1 VKIPE
6 NFLGLPFSFSN
17 TGRKGKVGIV
27 TPEIM
32 GPSHGGVGTAYHALA
47 KALADNGNKVTL
59 LFVPLEHPR
68 PELFR
73 KWQDAYRLHNIHLEL
88 LPYSSPIKIHSL
100 FQNAARS
107 YRVMQWLK
115 ELEEFDVLHFP
126 DGKGLGY
133 YTFLSRFQGLA
144 FKNTQMVLGAH
155 SSTFWDAVYSYGDK
169 TYYQDF
175 LERNFLERESARMA
189 DFIISPSQ
197 YYLHFLK
204 NEQKFS
210 LPLHSYVMPN
220 IMLSDVLP
228 GDRNS
233 PSFSE
238 KIRINELVFFGRLE
252 KRKGIILLCDAL
264 DHPEIRKRK
273 DFSVSFMG
281 HVTYI
286 HGKTAYEYLKERS
299 KNWQFAWHIIPRKN
313 RDEALRYL
321 QAPGRVALI
330 PSLSETM
337 SYTVLEC
344 LWAGIPFLA
353 SNVGGIP
360 ELIHPDHVAQSTFLP
375 DPRSLS
381 AKIIESLE
389 LGVCRSEPAFDIKEN
404 AQRWVN
410 WHETIMS
417 ENTKTLTANLQTNY
431 RISICVPAI
440 SLNKARLTDL
450 QQQIV
455 SQNATGNIDVEWIIG
470 VSANEQKMNEEHE
483 KVLEELHR
491 AGAKIFFLKE
501 KDNVDIRNQAAE
513 LSSGDYILFLENNME
528 LLPDSLAKLLS
539 VAQKTEAD
547 ILTAAFMKENAQ
559 KQEKTIHFYLGACF
573 PLGFLH
579 NIYGENAIFIRKT
592 AWAKMGG
599 FPAPT
604 YGQDALY
611 IFLTMALSA
620 GLRLETIPDP
630 IFLDRTDQILDT
642 KKEKFLHPH
651 PAMLHAPAE
660 FHDLLYFI
668 QASRF
673 FHDPAPDGSF
683 TRGFINRPQVFV
695 DELWGS
701 RAWTLF
707 LPLTNRIRKLLVL
720 SPYVYP
726 KVATLTEAL
735 AATDTIQQSL
745 YWNLITPFMKARRWF
760 RARKLK
766 NQEFPE
772 RNSIE

>member
-1 VKIPE
+1 
-6 NFLGLPFSFSN
+6 
-17 TGRKGKVGIV
+17 
-27 TPEIM
+27 M

-47 KALADNGNKVTL
+47 KALAVKGNKVTL

-73 KWQDAYRLHNIHLEL
+73 KWQDAYRLQGIHLEL
-88 LPYSSPIKIHSL
+88 LPHSSPIKIHSL

-107 YRVMQWLK
+107 YRVMQWLR
-115 ELEEFDVLHFP
+115 ELEDFDVLHFP

-133 YTFLSRFQGLA
+133 YTFLSKFQGLA
-144 FKNTQMVLGAH
+144 FKKTQMVLGAH

-189 DFIISPSQ
+189 DFVISPSQ
-197 YYLHFLK
+197 YYLGFLK
-204 NEQKFS
+204 DEQKFS
-210 LPLHSYVMPN
+210 LPSHSYVMPN
-220 IMLSDVLP
+220 IMSSDVLP
-228 GDRNS
+228 NDRNR

-238 KIRINELVFFGRLE
+238 KTRIKELVFFGRLE

-264 DHPEIRKRK
+264 DHPKIRKRK

-299 KNWQFAWHIIPRKN
+299 RNWQFDWQIIPRKN

-375 DPRSLS
+375 DPDSLS
-381 AKIIESLE
+381 AKIIESIE
-389 LGVCRSEPAFDIKEN
+389 FGVCRSEPAFDIQEN
-404 AQRWVN
+404 AKRWVD
-410 WHETIMS
+410 WHQAIMS
-417 ENTKTLTANLQTNY
+417 QPTEQTTADLQTHY
-431 RISICVPAI
+431 KISICMPAV
-440 SLNKARLTDL
+440 SLNKASLTDL

-455 SQNATGNIDVEWIIG
+455 SHNETGDVDVEWIVG

-483 KVLEELHR
+483 KFLEELQT
-491 AGAKIFFLKE
+491 AGVKIFFHDE
-501 KDNVDIRNQAAE
+501 KDNLDIRNQAASM
-513 LSSGDYILFLENNME
+513 SSGDYILFLENNLE
-528 LLPDSLAKLLS
+528 LLPGSLAKLAS
-539 VAQKTEAD
+539 VAQKTQSD
-547 ILTAAFMKENAQ
+547 ILTAAFIKEKPQ
-559 KQEKTIHFYLGACF
+559 KQEKTIHFYLGACL

-592 AWAKMGG
+592 AWAKTGG
-599 FPAPT
+599 FPPPA
-604 YGQDALY
+604 YGQDPVY
-611 IFLTMALSA
+611 IFLTMAISA
-620 GLRLETIPDP
+620 GFRLQTIPDP
-630 IFLDRTDQILDT
+630 IFLDRTDHTLDT

-651 PAMLHAPAE
+651 PAILHAPAE

-701 RAWTLF
+701 RAWKFF
-707 LPLTNRIRKLLVL
+707 LPLANRIRQLMGL
-720 SPYVYP
+720 SPYVHP

-735 AATDTIQQSL
+735 SAADTIQQSL
-745 YWNLITPFMKARRWF
+745 YWNIIAPIMKTRRWL
-760 RARKLK
+760 RSRKIRK
-766 NQEFPE
+766 QELP
-772 RNSIE
+772 